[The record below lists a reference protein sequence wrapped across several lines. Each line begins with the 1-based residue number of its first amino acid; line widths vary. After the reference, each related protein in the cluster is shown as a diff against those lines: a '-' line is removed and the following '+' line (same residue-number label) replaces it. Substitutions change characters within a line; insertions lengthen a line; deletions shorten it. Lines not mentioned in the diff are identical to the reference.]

1 MSITKADAGFLRRI
15 AGLQHWTEED
25 ARRVLSLREASGES
39 EAGFA
44 RRYGLHAR
52 RLGWWRRRLEEWT
65 SDEAAGDS
73 QHGADA
79 ALGESFV
86 ELVMRDEARPTAAT
100 VHVGDVV
107 VELASVD
114 RAGAEFVAALSRA
127 LGATPCC

>member
-1 MSITKADAGFLRRI
+1 MSITRADAAFLRRI
-15 AGLQHWTEED
+15 ADPKHWTEED

-44 RRYGLHAR
+44 RRYGLRAR

-65 SDEAAGDS
+65 ADEAAGDS
-73 QHGADA
+73 KHGPEAG
-79 ALGESFV
+79 LGESFV
-86 ELVMRDEARPTAAT
+86 ELVMRDETQPTAAT

-107 VELASVD
+107 VELAAVD

-127 LGATPCC
+127 LGAEPCC